1 MNQFIETLAQVGSS
15 QNLPTI
21 KTKIQIVFTMFL
33 KFVFE
38 YDNGKIQ
45 DSIYLNIN
53 CLHGSQLELK
63 KTTLHI

>member
-1 MNQFIETLAQVGSS
+1 
-15 QNLPTI
+15 
-21 KTKIQIVFTMFL
+21 MFL
-33 KFVFE
+33 KFVLE

-63 KTTLHI
+63 KTTLHILWNGNFSYLICFNHNCLIKNIQVF